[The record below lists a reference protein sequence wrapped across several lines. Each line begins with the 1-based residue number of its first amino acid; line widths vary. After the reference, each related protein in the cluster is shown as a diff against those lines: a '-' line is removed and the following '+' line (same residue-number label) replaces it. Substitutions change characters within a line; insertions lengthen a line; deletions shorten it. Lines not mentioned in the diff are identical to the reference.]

1 MTARPRC
8 ADATIFAVTTRS
20 LLHKIA
26 CRGYAVRLRRLNG
39 QVEAQAISIS
49 DPSQR
54 HITRSFNGDG
64 EEEARAAVLSLAKM
78 VGVEIDPNEN
88 ESQS

>member
-1 MTARPRC
+1 
-8 ADATIFAVTTRS
+8 

-39 QVEAQAISIS
+39 QVEAQAISLA

-64 EEEARAAVLSLAKM
+64 EDEARATVVSLARM
-78 VGVEIDPNEN
+78 VGVDVDAGGGERPSANP
-88 ESQS
+88 